1 MTSVRGVPIVVAALV
16 LIGCGGAADGQGMP
30 VNAAL
35 EGHPMPSAAV
45 ARLDGT
51 AIDTAELV
59 GAPLVLNVW
68 GSTCGPCKKEL
79 PDFAAAHA
87 QYGDRIRFVGL
98 SYLPP
103 SQREESFARD
113 RGINYEL
120 LYDATGSFI
129 TEAGIVAF
137 PVTLFIDADGTVL
150 EQTGLLDAER
160 LGTLIEEVLL

>member
-1 MTSVRGVPIVVAALV
+1 MRGVPIVVAALV
-16 LIGCGGAADGQGMP
+16 LIGCGGADDGRGMP

-35 EGHPMPSAAV
+35 EGRPMPSAAV
-45 ARLDGT
+45 AQLDGT
-51 AIDTAELV
+51 EIDTADLV

-103 SQREESFARD
+103 SEREEAFARD
-113 RGINYEL
+113 RGIDYEL

-129 TEAGIVAF
+129 TEASIVAF

>member
-1 MTSVRGVPIVVAALV
+1 MRGVPIVVAALV
-16 LIGCGGAADGQGMP
+16 LVGCGRADDGQGMP

-35 EGHPMPSAAV
+35 EGRPMPSAAV
-45 ARLDGT
+45 AQLDGT
-51 AIDTAELV
+51 EIDTADLV

-87 QYGDRIRFVGL
+87 QYGDLIRFVGL

-103 SQREESFARD
+103 SEREEAFARD
-113 RGINYEL
+113 RGIDYEL
-120 LYDATGSFI
+120 LYDVTGSFI

-137 PVTLFIDADGTVL
+137 PATLFVGADGTVL